1 MRRYPQVRLRGRG
14 SCSTTRLSS
23 QGVRPSSVIYSGLRD
38 PDGTKKPGRYANRNA
53 PVREALLLEKGDALV
68 FEIDAAGLATVRKA
82 VPLDDGF
89 NRALGAAL
97 SEWESAEDDEAYSG
111 L

>member
-1 MRRYPQVRLRGRG
+1 MTKRAVSKLTSKYQ
-14 SCSTTRLSS
+14 TT
-23 QGVRPSSVIYSGLRD
+23 VP
-38 PDGTKKPGRYANRNA
+38 A

-68 FEIDAAGLATVRKA
+68 FEIDADGLVTVRKA

-97 SEWESAEDDEAYSG
+97 SEWESAEDDEAYRG